1 MHTILNAQLTIAAVK
16 VCGSVLEVAAKYLD
30 ALLYSAVWQR
40 DFDGIVG
47 EFGLFGVIPFLDL
60 LEQRKT
66 FRMESRLA
74 ARCQISP
81 FWCGWYKTLGLN
93 RHICT
98 PHTPESIAYFRKK
111 FSLQTELQLDRFFTA
126 LSNKSNRQ

>member
-1 MHTILNAQLTIAAVK
+1 
-16 VCGSVLEVAAKYLD
+16 
-30 ALLYSAVWQR
+30 LLYSAVWQR

-47 EFGLFGVIPFLDL
+47 EFGPFGVIPVLDL

-81 FWCGWYKTLGLN
+81 FWCSWYKTLGLN

-98 PHTPESIAYFRKK
+98 PHTPSEHTSESFLFKPYDSSID
-111 FSLQTELQLDRFFTA
+111 FSIRPLEKEQ
-126 LSNKSNRQ
+126 